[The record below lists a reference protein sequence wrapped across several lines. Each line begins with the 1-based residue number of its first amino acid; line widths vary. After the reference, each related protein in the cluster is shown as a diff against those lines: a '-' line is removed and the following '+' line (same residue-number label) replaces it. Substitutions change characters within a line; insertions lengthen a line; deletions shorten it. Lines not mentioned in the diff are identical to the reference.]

1 MRHVV
6 AAPAT
11 VAVQVEGVEAA
22 PDSLNPNEV
31 EPPAGICAFHASFVN
46 VSLPLLALAIAFHG
60 ATLVPCHGIVTLQPL
75 TAVAPRLR
83 TTTDMVRPL
92 PQSDVTLY
100 VTEIR
105 ALLDGKVC
113 VGVGVGVGATVGVT
127 TGAGVAVGVAAPV
140 TRSAQ

>member
-1 MRHVV
+1 MVV
-6 AAPAT
+6 APAT

-31 EPPAGICAFHASFVN
+31 DPPAGICPFHASLVN

-60 ATLVPCHGIVTLQPL
+60 ATLVPCHGIVMLQTL

-83 TTTDMVRPL
+83 TTTDTVRPV

-105 ALLDGKVC
+105 APLDGELA
-113 VGVGVGVGATVGVT
+113 VGVGVGVGVAVGVT
-127 TGAGVAVGVAAPV
+127 TGAGVAVGVAPV